1 VTSLILPAFNPG
13 PAVDRTWFA
22 VERFLAGRADAWEAV
37 VVLDGC
43 TDGTAERLARLA
55 ERGDPRIRVVGY
67 SPNRGKGRAVRT
79 GLLAARGAR
88 RIFTDI
94 DLAYPFEDVLR
105 VDAALRAGA
114 AVAIASREHPDSQ
127 VTLPASVL
135 GYAYRRHVQGRVFS
149 AVARVLLP
157 IRQRDTQAG
166 LKGMTATVAERIVPE
181 LGCDGFGLDCELL
194 TACAR
199 SGVPV
204 VEVPVHVRYDSTA
217 STTGPRAT
225 LRMLRELWQI
235 RRAWRTKSVPVS
247 AAAPEPVPLPKAA

>member
-1 VTSLILPAFNPG
+1 LLKKHTLAKGHIDA
-13 PAVDRTWFA
+13 FA
-22 VERFLAGRADAWEAV
+22 VASGPGSFTGLRVGLAAIKA
-37 VVLDGC
+37 
-43 TDGTAERLARLA
+43 LA
-55 ERGDPRIRVVGY
+55 EILHKPI
-67 SPNRGKGRAVRT
+67 
-79 GLLAARGAR
+79 
-88 RIFTDI
+88 
-94 DLAYPFEDVLR
+94 
-105 VDAALRAGA
+105 A
-114 AVAIASREHPDSQ
+114 AVSLLEAIARAAA
-127 VTLPASVL
+127 T
-135 GYAYRRHVQGRVFS
+135 QGRVFS